1 VQGGSQEILEALLE
15 LGIVIQSP
23 DGRINVPELYL
34 YGFGLKRKGGIKR
47 PK

>member
-1 VQGGSQEILEALLE
+1 MQGGSQEILEALLE

-23 DGRINVPELYL
+23 DGKINVPELYL
-34 YGFGLKRKGGIKR
+34 YGFGLKRKGGIKW